1 MKLPRDYKTSI
12 RFSIVA
18 EREQTYTPGATIIC
32 SQDAVNVARRIFSQT
47 EIQEEMKMILLNRAN
62 RVIGYADISKGGTDC
77 TVCDPKLISFY
88 AINTLASSVI
98 LVHNHPSGN
107 PTPSELDKKQTKTVR
122 ECLRV
127 FGINLL
133 DHLILTDT
141 NYLSFCDEG
150 L

>member
-1 MKLPRDYKTSI
+1 MRLPRDYKTSI

-18 EREQTYTPGATIIC
+18 EREQTYTPGATIMC
-32 SQDAVNVARRIFSQT
+32 SRDAVNVARRIFPQT

-62 RVIGYADISKGGTDC
+62 RVIGYADISKGGVDT
-77 TVCDPKLISFY
+77 TVCDPKIIAFY
-88 AINTLASSVI
+88 AVNTLTSSVI

-107 PTPSELDKKQTKTVR
+107 PRPSELDRKQTKVIR
-122 ECLRV
+122 ECLSV
-127 FGINLL
+127 FNIDLL

-150 L
+150 F

>member
-1 MKLPRDYKTSI
+1 MRLPRDYKTSI

-18 EREQTYTPGATIIC
+18 EREQTYTPGATIMC
-32 SQDAVNVARRIFSQT
+32 SQDAVNVARRIFPQT

-62 RVIGYADISKGGTDC
+62 RVIGYADISKGGVDT
-77 TVCDPKLISFY
+77 TVCDPKIIAFY
-88 AINTLASSVI
+88 AVNTLASGVI

-107 PTPSELDKKQTKTVR
+107 PRPSELDRKQTKAIK
-122 ECLRV
+122 ECLRG
-127 FGINLL
+127 FNISLL

-150 L
+150 F